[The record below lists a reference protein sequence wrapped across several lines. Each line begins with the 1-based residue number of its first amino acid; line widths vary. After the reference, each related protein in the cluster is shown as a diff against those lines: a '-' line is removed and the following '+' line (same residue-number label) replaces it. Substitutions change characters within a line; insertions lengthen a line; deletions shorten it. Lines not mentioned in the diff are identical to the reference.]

1 MRRYETMFVG
11 RIEELRKLT
20 QQLNRKNKAAI
31 LIYGKRRVGKSTLIA
46 EAAKSFDGKV
56 ISYMCAQSTL
66 EGNLT
71 LMSRSISIVLG
82 IPEIRFQNLKDIFD
96 YLGSQSESFLFVIDE
111 YQYLKQAGKKNE
123 IDSYMQIIIDM
134 LPSNVKLIICGS
146 YITIMKELMEED
158 NPLFGRFTEI
168 IHMEGFDYYDASL
181 LYPNVEMRRKFEN
194 YAIFGGSPYV
204 LSTIDSEISLKE
216 NIIKLLLPETS
227 VLRTYIENVILKE
240 IQKAYDIRIFQLIGN
255 GSKKYSDLISG
266 LASGNNGLLDKQLKN
281 LINME
286 AIEKMAPINKPN
298 DKKKQFYIISDNLM
312 RFYFTYIFGNDTVIK
327 MLGEEVYYETY
338 IQKNIDEFV
347 QRRFEGIVVQYFKR
361 KVRSR
366 EIKGVLNIGSYWYD
380 NSKEK
385 RNGQFDV
392 VLQRANEHIIYECK
406 FFNRQMTMQECEA
419 EEQQVKNIG
428 ELGNVR
434 LGFVNLSGFE
444 FDNNRFDLIDG
455 GRLLLP

>member
-1 MRRYETMFVG
+1 MFVG
-11 RIEELRKLT
+11 RVEELSRLKE
-20 QQLNRKNKAAI
+20 QLNREDKTAV

-46 EAAKSFDGKV
+46 EASKSFDGKV
-56 ISYMCAQSTL
+56 ISYMCVQSTL

-71 LMSRSISIVLG
+71 LMSRSISIALG
-82 IPEIRFQNLKDIFD
+82 IPEIRFQTLKDIFD
-96 YLGSQSESFLFVIDE
+96 YLGSQNDSFLFVIDE

-134 LPSNVKLIICGS
+134 LPSNVKLIMCGS
-146 YITIMKELMEED
+146 YITIMKELLEED

-168 IHMEGFDYYDASL
+168 MHIEEFDYYDAAL
-181 LYPNVEMRRKFEN
+181 LYPESELRRKFEN

-204 LSTIDSEISLKE
+204 LSTIDSKKSIKE

-266 LASGNNGLLDKQLKN
+266 LSGSNNGLLDKQLKN

-286 AIEKMAPINKPN
+286 AVEKIAPINKLD
-298 DKKKQFYIISDNLM
+298 DKKKQFYVISDNLM
-312 RFYFTYIFGNDTVIK
+312 RFFFTYIFGNDMVIR
-327 MLGEEVYYETY
+327 MLGEEVFYETY
-338 IQKNIDEFV
+338 IEKSIDEYI

-366 EIKGVLNIGSYWYD
+366 SIKGVLNIGSYWYD
-380 NSKEK
+380 DPKEK
-385 RNGQFDV
+385 KNGQFDV
-392 VLQRANEHIIYECK
+392 VLKKEDEYLIYECK
-406 FFNRQMTMQECEA
+406 FFNRRMTLQECED
-419 EEQQVKNIG
+419 EEKQVSNIG
-428 ELGNVR
+428 NLGAIE
-434 LGFVNLSGFE
+434 LGFVNLGGFE
-444 FDNNRFDLIDG
+444 FESNRYSLIDG
-455 GRLLLP
+455 DMLFANEI